1 MYATEAFERLPQEKK
16 QRIIDV
22 CIRLFAEYGYD
33 ATSTDQIVQEAGI
46 SKGILFH
53 YFGSKKNLYLYIVR
67 YANQLLTDVVMK
79 QLDVTEGEDF
89 FERIKRLIAEKHRE
103 MIQYHHEAKL
113 CTDALMNPPKAVAQ
127 EMEALLGQHMALY
140 ASTQYR
146 VMYPRQLIAEER
158 LRPGVT
164 ADAVI
169 EMTRMIVEKVT
180 EKYTLLHKDR
190 AYDFLEDQAPLIQEL
205 DVYFRIIRRGIYV
218 DQEEA

>member
-1 MYATEAFERLPQEKK
+1 M
-16 QRIIDV
+16 

-103 MIQYHHEAKL
+103 MIQYRHEAKL
-113 CTDALMNPPKAVAQ
+113 CTDALMNPPKP
-127 EMEALLGQHMALY
+127 LL
-140 ASTQYR
+140 
-146 VMYPRQLIAEER
+146 
-158 LRPGVT
+158 
-164 ADAVI
+164 
-169 EMTRMIVEKVT
+169 
-180 EKYTLLHKDR
+180 
-190 AYDFLEDQAPLIQEL
+190 
-205 DVYFRIIRRGIYV
+205 RRWKPC
-218 DQEEA
+218 